1 MSAKAFLTCPKLY
14 SLKDL
19 TSNLGM
25 SDTLVQA
32 YLPLFFWTGLGLL
45 SFRWLPDGFPRFL
58 GRSLYW
64 VGVPLQIF
72 TLARQTHFSE
82 RVELAPSMVIF
93 SLLSGM
99 GLAWVGLQL
108 VRQMSYDL
116 SAEPA
121 AHAALNEGWHDPA
134 RRGSFVIA
142 SMLGNTGFVGLAIAP
157 SFIDQKRGKPL
168 ASDMGKDSAAVER
181 SGAAN

>member
-157 SFIDQKRGKPL
+157 SFIDQKARQAPGFRH
-168 ASDMGKDSAAVER
+168 GE
-181 SGAAN
+181 G